1 MALGCRYIL
10 ALSQRAHL
18 VRLDGDPW
26 QKDMRAAAA
35 RTGWALLPLLG
46 QIQLSDGL
54 QVRNAGQS
62 LDRHHEKGVWP
73 PPVIITTR
81 PPSLSELL
89 QEPACVHNGV
99 TVRGKKREEE
109 NG

>member
-35 RTGWALLPLLG
+35 RAGWALLLLLG

-62 LDRHHEKGVWP
+62 QDRHHEKGVWP
-73 PPVIITTR
+73 PPVITTR

-99 TVRGKKREEE
+99 TVRGEKKEEE